1 MFQTNHL
8 YLDQVVKAHQA
19 QVQQEVRS
27 ARLEP
32 LFAKLFRWL
41 KHLYLPRPQ
50 AQMHHPKP
58 T

>member
-1 MFQTNHL
+1 MFQTHL

-19 QVQQEVRS
+19 HVQQEAKS

-32 LFAKLFRWL
+32 LFAAKLFRWF
-41 KHLYLPRPQ
+41 KRLPRPQ
-50 AQMHHPKP
+50 AQMRDPQP